1 MVKTCPKKQRNVKMM
16 LSISY
21 RCDTVRTA
29 FLKSDSFK
37 ISDDLGNMHNLA
49 AVSASWNFTF

>member
-1 MVKTCPKKQRNVKMM
+1 MM

-21 RCDTVRTA
+21 RYDTGRKG

-37 ISDDLGNMHNLA
+37 TSNDLGNMHNLA
-49 AVSASWNFTF
+49 AVSAS